1 MKFEKFLKRCGTHG
15 QIVNRGNGEKW
26 LICDGVGM
34 LVPAGVENLLGS
46 GEVGEKTR
54 RIVEALVCADTDD
67 KVELSAAFIPAAGK
81 PKDIVRIFG
90 DNVLDT
96 EVGISNEDFGL
107 LEKSDVNLAEVEL
120 EIDDETSVRFL
131 LVLDRDDLLIGFI
144 PSASNK

>member
-15 QIVNRGNGEKW
+15 QIVNRNNGDKW

-54 RIVEALVCADTDD
+54 RIVEALVYADTDD

-81 PKDIVRIFG
+81 PRDIVRIFG
-90 DNVLDT
+90 DDALDT
-96 EVGISNEDFGL
+96 EVGICNEDYGL
-107 LEKSDVNLAEVEL
+107 LEKSDVRLAEVEL
-120 EIDDETSVRFL
+120 EDDEHIGRFL
-131 LVLDRDDLLIGFI
+131 LVLDRDDEVIGFI
-144 PSASNK
+144 SGVPTY

>member
-15 QIVNRGNGEKW
+15 QIVKRDNGDKW

-34 LVPAGVENLLGS
+34 LVPAGVETLLGF

-54 RIVEALVCADTDD
+54 RIVEALVYADTDD
-67 KVELSAAFIPAAGK
+67 KVELSAAFIPADGK

-90 DNVLDT
+90 DKDLDT
-96 EVGISNEDFGL
+96 DVGIRNEDYGL

-120 EIDDETSVRFL
+120 ETDDSIGRFL
-131 LVLDRDDLLIGFI
+131 LVLDRDDELIGFI
-144 PSASNK
+144 NGGLA